1 MKDILEKGLV
11 VDKILTNT
19 ENASSKRFPNLVWID
34 LEMTGL
40 EPSKDTILE
49 IASIVTNANLD
60 VIAKGP
66 DIVIQHPLASLEAMD
81 EWCNE
86 HHKKSGLWDDVLK
99 STHTLEYAISETI
112 NFLKPHITVGKS
124 QLCGNSIWQDRRFLE
139 KYMPE
144 LLDLFHYRM
153 IDVSAIKS
161 LTEFWYGDSAK
172 FSKPDSKHRALD
184 DIEESVEELKHYR
197 SQVFK

>member
-1 MKDILEKGLV
+1 MKK
-11 VDKILTNT
+11 KT
-19 ENASSKRFPNLVWID
+19 ENNASNEKQGFPNLVWID

-40 EPSKDTILE
+40 EPATDTILE
-49 IASIVTNANLD
+49 IASIVTNSNLD
-60 VIAKGP
+60 IIAKGP
-66 DIVIQHPLASLEAMD
+66 DIVIKHPLASLEAMD

-86 HHKKSGLWDDVLK
+86 HHKKSGLWDDVLS
-99 STHTLEYAISETI
+99 STYSLESATEKTI
-112 NFLKPHITVGKS
+112 NFLKPHISIGKS

-144 LLDLFHYRM
+144 LLGLFHYRM
-153 IDVSAIKS
+153 IDVSTLKS
-161 LTEFWYGDSAK
+161 LTEFWYDKNSK

-197 SQVFK
+197 TQIFR